1 MLERLTVW
9 LAGERAEDL
18 IPSHFSFNAGLSLYV
33 CVALLLLLSAGIA
46 AYYLRRLAGMA
57 WPMRTFL
64 VALRTASVA
73 LAVFLA
79 LDPSIVAKRVIP
91 GEQVVVLLFDDSQSM
106 RIVGQDSLSRGER
119 LLSAYETAGEA
130 FENTLKRKHQVARYR
145 LGASIQP
152 LPQFRALTFAERE
165 SDLVGGIRSAL
176 TDLEGTN
183 VSAVVLFSDGVQQAS
198 ENQWGLADLPV
209 SVPVYTVG
217 VEGASRWS
225 DIEIASISVKRTEF
239 DKSPAV
245 LTVNLASSGLSG
257 RQATIEVVMRNRVVK
272 SKTIHID
279 EDAQEHEVRLEFIPD
294 RQGWLEYEARVRLE
308 DDGTIGVETPGE
320 SGTRVVGVADRIKE
334 NNSRGFVLDN
344 RQKDYGIIYVSGR
357 PSWENKFI
365 SRALSEDKALRMTS
379 LIAISNAKPKFVFRG
394 RESSSMNT
402 LFEGFDEDQDR
413 PRYDEAVIVSIGAD
427 SKELRA
433 FPSDARDLFG
443 YHLVVLGEVEREFF
457 TMAQLEVI
465 RDFVEKRG
473 GVLLLLGDARTISEG
488 NYAGTPIE
496 SMLPFVL
503 HEKHVDRGSRR
514 TEEPFS
520 VSPTMEGSLT
530 GAWTFDSDLRENA
543 IKWDEM
549 PELFGLDLFP
559 LVRVGA
565 TVMAKVDSTDSEL
578 NNRPLFAVQRYGEG
592 KTAIFAT
599 GDTWQWQMRRD
610 HEDMRH
616 ERLWRQIVRNLVY
629 ETPEPSMLRGKKD
642 AYTQGVP
649 VDFEFVI
656 RDGLYEQQEGL
667 QTVLALT
674 TPAAE
679 EVALSVDESI
689 QEAGLYTGR
698 FAPEQSG
705 LHRISF
711 TAVNDKDEI
720 AATIDEAFLVE
731 PDRREFLRAEYDGRF
746 LRDVSEATGGKVYSL
761 DSLDALARAVPV
773 PMRMDAEDVLLHLWH
788 LPGFYLALVLM
799 LATEWYLRR
808 KRGYA

>member
-1 MLERLTVW
+1 
-9 LAGERAEDL
+9 
-18 IPSHFSFNAGLSLYV
+18 
-33 CVALLLLLSAGIA
+33 
-46 AYYLRRLAGMA
+46 
-57 WPMRTFL
+57 
-64 VALRTASVA
+64 VA
-73 LAVFLA
+73 LAIFLA
-79 LDPSIVAKRVIP
+79 LDPSIIANRVIP

-106 RIVGQDSLSRGER
+106 RIVGEDRLSRGQR
-119 LLSAYETAGEA
+119 LVSAYRTAGEA

-145 LGASIQP
+145 LGASIEP
-152 LPQFRALTFAERE
+152 LQNFDSLKFAERE
-165 SDLVGGIRSAL
+165 SDLLGGIRSAL

-198 ENQWGLADLPV
+198 EDRWSVADLPA
-209 SVPVYTVG
+209 SVPVFTVG

-245 LTVNLASSGLSG
+245 LTVNLVSSGLAG
-257 RQATIEVVMRNRVVK
+257 RRATVEAVMDNRVVK
-272 SKTIHID
+272 SKTIDID
-279 EDAQEHEVRLEFIPD
+279 ENAQDHEVRLEFIPD
-294 RQGWLEYEARVRLE
+294 RQGWLKYEARVSLE
-308 DDGTIGVETPGE
+308 KEAVIGVNTPDEPGAPSIE
-320 SGTRVVGVADRIKE
+320 VGDRIKE
-334 NNSRGFVLDN
+334 NNSLGFVLDN

-365 SRALSEDKALRMTS
+365 SRALSDDKALRMTS

-394 RESSSMNT
+394 RESSSMNP

-413 PRYDEAVIVSIGAD
+413 PRYDEAVIVPIGPDA
-427 SKELRA
+427 KELRA
-433 FPSDARDLFG
+433 YPSDAHDLFD
-443 YHLVVLGEVEREFF
+443 YHLVILGEVEREFF
-457 TMAQLEVI
+457 TSAQLDVT

-514 TEEPFS
+514 AEEPFS
-520 VSPTMEGSLT
+520 VSPTMEGSLA
-530 GAWTFDSDLRENA
+530 GAWTLDSDLRENT
-543 IKWDEM
+543 IKWGEM

-565 TVMAKVDSTDSEL
+565 TVMAKVDSADSEL
-578 NNRPLFAVQRYGEG
+578 DQRPLFAVQRYGEG
-592 KTAIFAT
+592 KAAIFAT

-616 ERLWRQIVRNLVY
+616 ERLWRQIVRNLIY
-629 ETPEPSMLRGKKD
+629 ETPEPSMLRAKKD

-649 VDFEFVI
+649 VDFEFII
-656 RDGLYEQQEGL
+656 RNKLFEQQEGL
-667 QTVLALT
+667 QSVLALT
-674 TPAAE
+674 TPSEE
-679 EVALSVDESI
+679 EVTLSVDESI

-698 FAPEQSG
+698 FTPEESG

-711 TAVNDKDEI
+711 TAVNEKDEI
-720 AATIDEAFLVE
+720 AATVDEAFLVE
-731 PDRREFLRAEYDGRF
+731 PDRREFLRAEYNRPF
-746 LRDVSEATGGKVYSL
+746 LSEVSQATGGAVYSL
-761 DSLDALARAVPV
+761 EDLEVLARAVPV
-773 PMRMDAEDVLLHLWH
+773 PARMDAEEVLLHLWH
-788 LPGFYLALVLM
+788 LPGFYIALVLL
-799 LATEWYLRR
+799 LALEWYLRR